1 MNRILR
7 RNHRNASR
15 RGIALVTAMVCLAL
29 VVVLM
34 SLIVRVAL
42 MRHSVARDES
52 RQLQA
57 AWLADSALQRAAARL
72 ADDREYAG
80 EMWKIG
86 AEAFD
91 GRHAGVVLIE
101 VTPSD
106 DDARRRIVRVRA
118 DFPDDPVH
126 RARRSKQI
134 TVVLPPGEQASS
146 QAPSREAHA
155 RFPISPLSPFFES
168 YGRFARSAAVSSRN
182 HSL

>member
-7 RNHRNASR
+7 RNYRNASR
-15 RGIALVTAMVCLAL
+15 RGIALVTAMVCLAM

-34 SLIVRVAL
+34 SLIVQVAM
-42 MRHSVARDES
+42 MRHTVARDEL

-72 ADDREYAG
+72 AADREYAG

-101 VTPSD
+101 VTASD
-106 DDARRRIVRVRA
+106 EDARRRIVRVRA

-134 TVVLPPGEQASS
+134 TVMLPPGEQASA
-146 QAPSREAHA
+146 QTASREAHA
-155 RFPISPLSPFFES
+155 CFSITPLSPFSES
-168 YGRFARSAAVSSRN
+168 YGRLAHSAAVSSRN